1 MAVLVMPTS
10 VVTTS
15 AMNNVIA
22 SVMNI
27 SVLTTFVMPISEGSG
42 RLIGDGWFCD
52 DHVSGDDIIDEFG
65 DNIGDEYIS
74 DSYVSDAYQ

>member
-1 MAVLVMPTS
+1 MAVSVMLTS

-15 AMNNVIA
+15 AMNNMIA

-27 SVLTTFVMPISEGSG
+27 SVLTTFVMPMSEGSCH
-42 RLIGDGWFCD
+42 LISDGWFGD
-52 DHVSGDDIIDEFG
+52 DHVSGHDISDEFG

-74 DSYVSDAYQ
+74 DSYVCDACE